1 MTDRMN
7 PSKPVLLALFAHPDD
22 ETYRAGG
29 LLALLAQK
37 GVWAHIVTATHGEA
51 GAIGSSGIN
60 TSEPLSVIREKEL
73 RCACQALNLQ
83 PPVVWDFPDGRL
95 AEIDPEIIIQRV
107 SLLMHK
113 IQPQVVLSFGPDGLS
128 GHPDHV
134 AIGDIASAVFSR
146 YRKAGA
152 LYQLAVPVS
161 VAQRLGMNQI
171 RAVPDSQITLAVDVT
186 SVWEA
191 KKKAI
196 YCHVT
201 QVASSPIL
209 SQSEDCQ
216 RQFLGAE
223 HFVRASASD
232 PNFDF
237 LPSSLKDFLL

>member
-1 MTDRMN
+1 MTDPMN

-29 LLALLAQK
+29 LLALLAQN
-37 GVWAHIVTATHGEA
+37 GVRVHIVTTTRGEA
-51 GAIGSSGIN
+51 GAIGASDVN

-73 RCACQALNLQ
+73 RCACQALNLE
-83 PPVVWDFPDGRL
+83 PPVVWDFPDGGL
-95 AEIDPEIIIQRV
+95 AEIDPEIIIQRAL
-107 SLLMHK
+107 LLMHE

-128 GHPDHV
+128 GHPDHI
-134 AIGDIASAVFSR
+134 AIGDIASAVFAR
-146 YRKAGA
+146 YQKAAA

-161 VAQRLGMNQI
+161 VVQRLGMNQI

-196 YCHVT
+196 YCHAT

-209 SQSEDCQ
+209 VQSEDRQ

-223 HFVRASASD
+223 HFVRAAASD
-232 PNFDF
+232 PNSDF
-237 LPSSLKDFLL
+237 LPSSLRDFLI